1 MLKLLSEIDPAK
13 ASVASIFSAFT
24 GQISLFVDPSALDA
38 ANVGFQHLAWLV
50 AILAGIVSIVN
61 GVKKWFKK

>member
-1 MLKLLSEIDPAK
+1 MLKTLSEIDPAK
-13 ASVASIFSAFT
+13 ASLTSIFSAFT

-38 ANVGFQHLAWLV
+38 ANIGFQHLAWLV